1 MKICKKTITIF
12 LTLIILLYSIIP
24 PKTIYAVTTS
34 DAGDAIAS
42 VAEDWVNEHAAETK
56 YHSKLEVGVYE
67 TNPNSP
73 QYEKSEYHR
82 MQAYKGIKTT
92 IDGKTR
98 YWMDCVGFVS
108 TVIHSATG
116 LGYSEFT
123 YFAGPI
129 QSSANNGVYPQF
141 KDYFKSYSKGSQP
154 ARGDILIYSDH
165 VAVYLGDIDGDG
177 LFEIAHS
184 SNKGYDGAITI
195 DDQNTYGRINNY
207 SYMVRIT
214 EAGANSIEKLNY
226 SFDGQGT
233 GGGIITPSVDDSEA
247 FDQYIDSD
255 YEGQVDVNGRNNSS
269 SFYYNGTPKKGE
281 YLGKVEGS
289 WLFNTLNDA
298 ADWLLGIL
306 TMGIK
311 AQLIGWAS
319 IFEGWANNIVEGV
332 TNEEY
337 EFKFFA
343 ERVTVEDIIYNNI
356 PILDVNLFNFEK
368 AGGQELK
375 QDSTDLIYNL
385 RMKIAQWYVTI
396 RTICII
402 LLLFTLIYLGI
413 RTAIASVAQEKSEY
427 KQKLVSWVVSFLI
440 VMFIHYF
447 MILVLNFNEIA
458 ISWITPP
465 GGAEASAS
473 IYEQMRSYAYEIPA
487 TKGWTGAI
495 VYVFLVYYLIKMLF
509 FYFKR
514 VLIVYILAILSPAM
528 GIAYSIQRI
537 NGKSKALGVWVK
549 EFSFNVIIQFVH
561 ALIYTIMMSFILA
574 MIPDIKASSVIPFSV
589 LLFVLL
595 GFILDVEDIIKNI
608 FQIKANSLKSIVQ
621 TMFSLKNRF
630 LPAVLIGG
638 AVYKKGKSMVVNAY
652 DKSLT
657 NSLNLKYDQYKVQ
670 GDDEVSQSINKEIE
684 RLKQQE
690 KEHTMQLNKASID
703 FAKSKLKGT
712 VALVTAVPAVFEKP
726 IVGAAAFAYTA
737 GALGAGFEGSGV
749 YENKAETLEKS
760 TDGTNYIYIDDP
772 NKIDESKTET
782 QAQTQTKVNGTVTK
796 QNGNIIGPDGTVLGP
811 DNASTWKK
819 FPNYIRPDGTIIT
832 QSDSENTSQR
842 TIRTYNTA
850 KNKTYKLP
858 KTIIRTGLSW
868 VTVGTSKTVEKTVKT
883 AVREHRTL
891 KTVYS
896 TRIEKLSVIGNLAL
910 KEVNTINKE
919 LDRIKNRKLSTNI
932 LRT

>member
-24 PKTIYAVTTS
+24 PKKIYAVETS
-34 DAGDAIAS
+34 EVGNAIAS
-42 VAEDWVNEHAAETK
+42 VAEDWVNGHAAETK
-56 YHSKLEVGVYE
+56 YHYLSVGVIE

-73 QYEKSEYHR
+73 QYNVSEYHR

-116 LGYSEFT
+116 LGSSEFT

-129 QSSANNGVYPQF
+129 QSRADNGVYPQF
-141 KDYFKSYSKGSQP
+141 KDYFRSYSKGTQP
-154 ARGDILIYSDH
+154 IRGDILIYYDH
-165 VAVYLGDIDGDG
+165 VAIYLGDIDGDG

-195 DDQNTYGRINNY
+195 DDQNTYGIINNY

-214 EAGANSIEKLNY
+214 EAGANSIEELNY

-233 GGGIITPSVDDSEA
+233 SGGIITPIVDDSEA

-255 YEGQVDVNGRNNSS
+255 YEGQIEVNGRNNSS

-281 YLGKVEGS
+281 YLGKVKGN

-311 AQLIGWAS
+311 AQLVGWAS
-319 IFEGWANNIVEGV
+319 IFEGWANNVVGGV
-332 TNEEY
+332 TTEGY
-337 EFKFFA
+337 DFKFFA
-343 ERVTVEDIIYNNI
+343 ERVTVEDVIYNKI

-368 AGGQELK
+368 AGGQDLK

-385 RMKIAQWYVTI
+385 RMKIAQWYVAI

-413 RTAIASVAQEKSEY
+413 RTAIASVAKEKSEY
-427 KQKLVSWVVSFLI
+427 KQKLVSWVVSFLV

-447 MILVLNFNEIA
+447 MILILNFNEIA

-465 GGAEASAS
+465 EGAGATSTF
-473 IYEQMRSYAYEIPA
+473 YEQMRSYAYEIPA

-495 VYVFLVYYLIKMLF
+495 IYVFLVYYLIKMLF
-509 FYFKR
+509 LYFKR

-549 EFSFNVIIQFVH
+549 EFSFNVIIQFIH
-561 ALIYTIMMSFILA
+561 ALIYTIMVGLILGTIA
-574 MIPDIKASSVIPFSV
+574 DITAISLIPYTLF
-589 LLFVLL
+589 LFVILN
-595 GFILDVEDIIKNI
+595 FILDVEDIIKNI

-638 AVYKKGKSMVVNAY
+638 AVYRAGKSAVVNAY
-652 DKSLT
+652 EKNLT

-670 GDDEVSQSINKEIE
+670 GNDEVSQSINKEIE

-690 KEHTMQLNKASID
+690 KDHIMQLNKASID

-726 IVGAAAFAYTA
+726 IVGAATFAYTA
-737 GALGAGFEGSGV
+737 GALGAGFEGSGS
-749 YENKAETLEKS
+749 YEKQAEALDKS

-772 NKIDESKTET
+772 NKVDEKDNVKNEN
-782 QAQTQTKVNGTVTK
+782 A
-796 QNGNIIGPDGTVLGP
+796 QNGNNQNGNTEGSNNAKDGTNVEK
-811 DNASTWKK
+811 TEQK
-819 FPNYIRPDGTIIT
+819 
-832 QSDSENTSQR
+832 

-850 KNKTYKLP
+850 KNKTYKFP
-858 KTIIRTGLSW
+858 KAVLRIGFSLA
-868 VTVGTSKTVEKTVKT
+868 TVGTSQTVEETVRT
-883 AVREHRTL
+883 AIKEHRTL
-891 KTVYS
+891 ENVYS

-919 LDRIKNRKLSTNI
+919 VDRIKNRKLSANI
-932 LRT
+932 L

>member
-1 MKICKKTITIF
+1 MKICKKTIIIF
-12 LTLIILLYSIIP
+12 LVLIILLYSIIP
-24 PKTIYAVTTS
+24 PKRIYAVETS
-34 DAGDAIAS
+34 EAGKAIAS
-42 VAEDWVNEHAAETK
+42 VAEDWVNGHAAETK
-56 YHSKLEVGVYE
+56 YHYLSVGVIE

-73 QYEKSEYHR
+73 QYNVSEYHR

-116 LGYSEFT
+116 LGSSEFT

-129 QSSANNGVYPQF
+129 QSRADNGVYPQF
-141 KDYFKSYSKGSQP
+141 KDYFRSYSKGTQP
-154 ARGDILIYSDH
+154 IRGDILIYYDH
-165 VAVYLGDIDGDG
+165 VAIYLGDIDGDG

-214 EAGANSIEKLNY
+214 EAGANNIEELNY

-233 GGGIITPSVDDSEA
+233 GGVITPSVDDSEA
-247 FDQYIDSD
+247 FDQYINSD
-255 YEGQVDVNGRNNSS
+255 YKEQVDVNGRNNSS

-281 YLGKVEGS
+281 YLGKVKGN
-289 WLFNTLNDA
+289 WLFNTLEDA

-311 AQLIGWAS
+311 AQLVGWAS
-319 IFEGWANNIVEGV
+319 IFEGWANNVVEGV
-332 TNEEY
+332 TTEGY

-343 ERVTVEDIIYNNI
+343 ERVTVEDVIYNKI

-368 AGGQELK
+368 AGGQDLK
-375 QDSTDLIYNL
+375 QDSSDLVYNL
-385 RMKIAQWYVTI
+385 RMKIAQWYVAI

-413 RTAIASVAQEKSEY
+413 RTAIASVAKEKSEY

-447 MILVLNFNEIA
+447 MILILNFNEIA

-473 IYEQMRSYAYEIPA
+473 IYEQMRSNAYEIPA

-561 ALIYTIMMSFILA
+561 ALIYTIMMNFILA
-574 MIPDIKASSVIPFSV
+574 MIPNITATSAIPFSV

-595 GFILDVEDIIKNI
+595 NFILDVEDIIKNI
-608 FQIKANSLKSIVQ
+608 FQIKANSLKSIVK

-638 AVYKKGKSMVVNAY
+638 AVYKAGKSAVVNAY

-657 NSLNLKYDQYKVQ
+657 NSLNLKYDQYKVD
-670 GDDEVSQSINKEIE
+670 GNDEVSQAINKEIE

-690 KEHTMQLNKASID
+690 KDHTMQLNKASID
-703 FAKSKLKGT
+703 FAKSKFKGAVT
-712 VALVTAVPAVFEKP
+712 LVTTVPAVFEEP
-726 IVGAAAFAYTA
+726 IAGAATFAYTV
-737 GALGAGFEGSGV
+737 GALSEGFDGSGA
-749 YENKAETLEKS
+749 YEAKAEVLEKS

-772 NKIDESKTET
+772 NEAVNAQEKATTQNQTIITGKITR
-782 QAQTQTKVNGTVTK
+782 
-796 QNGNIIGPDGTVLGP
+796 QNGNIIGPDGTILGP
-811 DNASTWKK
+811 DTPATWKK
-819 FPNYIRPDGTIIT
+819 FPQYFRSDGTIIEQTVAEET
-832 QSDSENTSQR
+832 QQK

-850 KNKTYKLP
+850 KNKTYKFP
-858 KTIIRTGLSW
+858 KAVLRTGISLA
-868 VTVGTSKTVEKTVKT
+868 TVGTSRTVEETVKT
-883 AVREHRTL
+883 AIKEHKTL
-891 KTVYS
+891 KNVYS

-910 KEVNTINKE
+910 KEVKSINE
-919 LDRIKNRKLSTNI
+919 EVDRIKNRKLRSNI
-932 LRT
+932 L

>member
-24 PKTIYAVTTS
+24 PKTAYAEENGPTLNSSGEAGEIIAKFAYDMVLNHANETIY
-34 DAGDAIAS
+34 DFGDYWIDPNNPYYNGTQNYGRIEAEKENKVSGYAQGS
-42 VAEDWVNEHAAETK
+42 NGTLKYAEDK
-56 YHSKLEVGVYE
+56 YF
-67 TNPNSP
+67 
-73 QYEKSEYHR
+73 
-82 MQAYKGIKTT
+82 
-92 IDGKTR
+92 
-98 YWMDCVGFVS
+98 MDCVGFVS
-108 TVIHSATG
+108 FCIHHSLNINGPTLPDHVFVAPGGIRSPLFEDVTG
-116 LGYSEFT
+116 QSLK
-123 YFAGPI
+123 AGD
-129 QSSANNGVYPQF
+129 V
-141 KDYFKSYSKGSQP
+141 
-154 ARGDILIYSDH
+154 IYSSGH
-165 VAVYLGDIDGDG
+165 VMIYIGINGETFA
-177 LFEIAHS
+177 ES
-184 SNKGYDGAITI
+184 SDYYTNPSWQIKFRSSYPDSYRVARIKDSAATQI
-195 DDQNTYGRINNY
+195 LRSNTKT
-207 SYMVRIT
+207 SW
-214 EAGANSIEKLNY
+214 
-226 SFDGQGT
+226 DGQGT
-233 GGGIITPSVDDSEA
+233 SGGIITPIVDDSEA

-255 YEGQVDVNGRNNSS
+255 YEGQIEVNGRNNSS

-281 YLGKVEGS
+281 YLGKVKGN

-311 AQLIGWAS
+311 AQLVGWAS
-319 IFEGWANNIVEGV
+319 IFEGWANNVVEGV
-332 TNEEY
+332 TTEGY
-337 EFKFFA
+337 DFKFFA
-343 ERVTVEDIIYNNI
+343 ERVTVEDIIYNKI

-368 AGGQELK
+368 AGGQDLK

-385 RMKIAQWYVTI
+385 RMKIAQWYVAI

-413 RTAIASVAQEKSEY
+413 RTAIASVAKEKSEY
-427 KQKLVSWVVSFLI
+427 KQKLVSWVVSFLV

-447 MILVLNFNEIA
+447 MILILNFNEIA

-465 GGAEASAS
+465 EGAGATSTF
-473 IYEQMRSYAYEIPA
+473 YEQMRSYAYEIPA

-495 VYVFLVYYLIKMLF
+495 IYVFLVYYLIKMLF
-509 FYFKR
+509 LYFKR

-549 EFSFNVIIQFVH
+549 EFSFNVIIQFIH
-561 ALIYTIMMSFILA
+561 ALIYTIMVGLILGTIA
-574 MIPDIKASSVIPFSV
+574 DITAISLIPYTLF
-589 LLFVLL
+589 LFVILN
-595 GFILDVEDIIKNI
+595 FILDVEDIIKNI

-638 AVYKKGKSMVVNAY
+638 TVYRAGKSAVVNAY
-652 DKSLT
+652 EKNLT

-670 GDDEVSQSINKEIE
+670 GNDEVSQSINKEIE

-690 KEHTMQLNKASID
+690 KDHIMQLNKASID

-726 IVGAAAFAYTA
+726 IVGAATFAYTA
-737 GALGAGFEGSGV
+737 GALGAGFEGSGS
-749 YENKAETLEKS
+749 YEKQAEALDKS

-772 NKIDESKTET
+772 NKVDEKDNVKNEN
-782 QAQTQTKVNGTVTK
+782 A
-796 QNGNIIGPDGTVLGP
+796 QNGNNQNGNTEGSNNAKDGTNVEK
-811 DNASTWKK
+811 TEQK
-819 FPNYIRPDGTIIT
+819 
-832 QSDSENTSQR
+832 

-850 KNKTYKLP
+850 KNKTYKFP
-858 KTIIRTGLSW
+858 KAVLRIGFSLA
-868 VTVGTSKTVEKTVKT
+868 TVGTSQTVEETVRT
-883 AVREHRTL
+883 AIKEHRTL
-891 KTVYS
+891 ENVYS

-919 LDRIKNRKLSTNI
+919 VDRIKNRKLSANI
-932 LRT
+932 L

>member
-1 MKICKKTITIF
+1 MKICKKTIIIF
-12 LTLIILLYSIIP
+12 LVLIMLLYSIIP
-24 PKTIYAVTTS
+24 SKIAYAEDTGEYLSSSREAGEIIAAFAKDMVEHHAGETIYDYGEYWPQVGMDSNYGRLMAYQGTKVTGYAQGSKGTLKY
-34 DAGDAIAS
+34 
-42 VAEDWVNEHAAETK
+42 AEDK
-56 YHSKLEVGVYE
+56 FF
-67 TNPNSP
+67 
-73 QYEKSEYHR
+73 
-82 MQAYKGIKTT
+82 
-92 IDGKTR
+92 
-98 YWMDCVGFVS
+98 MDCVGFVS
-108 TVIHSATG
+108 FCIHHSLQINGNSEGNFVVPNG
-116 LGYSEFT
+116 LRSSDFDYVTDGSL
-123 YFAGPI
+123 
-129 QSSANNGVYPQF
+129 QS
-141 KDYFKSYSKGSQP
+141 
-154 ARGDILIYSDH
+154 GDILIRAGEH
-165 VAVYLGDIDGDG
+165 VMIYV
-177 LFEIAHS
+177 EP
-184 SNKGYDGAITI
+184 GYVAEAQDF
-195 DDQNTYGRINNY
+195 DDTWQVKKRNSWP
-207 SYMVRIT
+207 SYTSVARIT
-214 EAGANSIEKLNY
+214 DEAARRILRANTKTGWN
-226 SFDGQGT
+226 GT
-233 GGGIITPSVDDSEA
+233 SGGVITPIVDDSEA

-255 YEGQVDVNGRNNSS
+255 CEEQIDVNGRNNSS

-281 YLGKVEGS
+281 YLGKVKGN

-306 TMGIK
+306 TMDIK
-311 AQLIGWAS
+311 IQLVGWAS
-319 IFEGWANNIVEGV
+319 IFEGWANNVVEGV
-332 TNEEY
+332 TDIELLT
-337 EFKFFA
+337 
-343 ERVTVEDIIYNNI
+343 ERVTVEDVIYNRI

-368 AGGQELK
+368 AGGYDLK

-385 RMKIAQWYVTI
+385 RMKIAQWYVAI

-447 MILVLNFNEIA
+447 MILILNFNEIA

-465 GGAEASAS
+465 EGSTATL
-473 IYEQMRSYAYEIPA
+473 YEQMRSNAYEIPA

-561 ALIYTIMMSFILA
+561 ALIYTIMMGLILTI
-574 MIPDIKASSVIPFSV
+574 IPEVTAFSLIPYSV

-670 GDDEVSQSINKEIE
+670 GDDEVSQAINKEIE

-690 KEHTMQLNKASID
+690 KDHKMQLNKASID

-726 IVGAAAFAYTA
+726 IVGAATFAYTA
-737 GALGAGFEGSGV
+737 GALGEGFAGSGK
-749 YENKAETLEKS
+749 YENQAEALEKS

-772 NKIDESKTET
+772 NKANDDENIQKGN
-782 QAQTQTKVNGTVTK
+782 QTNGENTNTSTT
-796 QNGNIIGPDGTVLGP
+796 NGNTGGPSETKDGTAV
-811 DNASTWKK
+811 
-819 FPNYIRPDGTIIT
+819 
-832 QSDSENTSQR
+832 ENTSQK

-858 KTIIRTGLSW
+858 KALLRAGASW
-868 VTVGTSKTVEKTVKT
+868 VTVGTSKTVEETAKT
-883 AVREHRTL
+883 AIREHKTL
-891 KTVYS
+891 KNVYS

-932 LRT
+932 L